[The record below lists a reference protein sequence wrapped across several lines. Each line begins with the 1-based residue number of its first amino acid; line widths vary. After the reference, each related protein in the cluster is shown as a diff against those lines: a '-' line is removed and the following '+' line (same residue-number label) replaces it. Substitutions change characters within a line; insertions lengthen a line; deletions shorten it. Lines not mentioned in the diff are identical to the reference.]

1 MRVLEGFFRE
11 RERER
16 GFTRKLRNVLSV
28 MAVGHV
34 RKERQ
39 GGQWVKIVIS
49 ADMEGTF
56 AIQSKG

>member
-1 MRVLEGFFRE
+1 
-11 RERER
+11 
-16 GFTRKLRNVLSV
+16 LRNVLSV